1 MKFVIV
7 ATLFLAML
15 AGCFA
20 ASLTGSGSQ
29 LSPSGIIQQLIGE
42 LFLSLSVS
50 LHFQVKKIEINYVY
64 YFLFRL
70 LPSLIGQYEQRYQ
83 GPSVIHPE
91 EVAHVIDVN
100 NLHI

>member
-42 LFLSLSVS
+42 LFLSL
-50 LHFQVKKIEINYVY
+50 HFQVKKTEINYVY

-70 LPSLIGQYEQRYQ
+70 LPSSIGQYEQRYQ
-83 GPSVIHPE
+83 GPSIIHPE